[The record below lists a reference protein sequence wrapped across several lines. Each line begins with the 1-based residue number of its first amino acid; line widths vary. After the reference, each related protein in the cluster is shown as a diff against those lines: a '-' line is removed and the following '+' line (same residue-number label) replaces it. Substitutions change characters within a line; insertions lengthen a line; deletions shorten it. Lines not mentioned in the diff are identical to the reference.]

1 MSVILSIIISF
12 IVYLSTFKI
21 EIDTTNKKKGL
32 VIVIILMLLCLVGA
46 VSKA

>member
-32 VIVIILMLLCLVGA
+32 VIVILLMLLCLVGA